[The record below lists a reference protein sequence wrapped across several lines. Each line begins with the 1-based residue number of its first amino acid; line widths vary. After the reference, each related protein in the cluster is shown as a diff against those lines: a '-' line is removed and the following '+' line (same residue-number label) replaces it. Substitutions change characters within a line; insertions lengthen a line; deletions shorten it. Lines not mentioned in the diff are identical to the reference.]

1 MPQFHPTKDED
12 YAGKRQ
18 VFPAWHLDYEP
29 TESELQPPY
38 RGAPPPDADRLWF
51 SGRLVSFDAD
61 AALER
66 GVEKKVKHVRRVALV
81 CDNGGGIGHGPE
93 GSAVTASMLLLLP
106 VVLLLLWWR
115 FDPSGEEEVGAV
127 VRRAPR
133 KKACCPPPG
142 LKMN

>member
-1 MPQFHPTKDED
+1 MKTMLAKDKCSQH
-12 YAGKRQ
+12 GTSTMNQLNQSCNR
-18 VFPAWHLDYEP
+18 L
-29 TESELQPPY
+29 
-38 RGAPPPDADRLWF
+38 DADT
-51 SGRLVSFDAD
+51 
-61 AALER
+61 ALER

-133 KKACCPPPG
+133 
-142 LKMN
+142 